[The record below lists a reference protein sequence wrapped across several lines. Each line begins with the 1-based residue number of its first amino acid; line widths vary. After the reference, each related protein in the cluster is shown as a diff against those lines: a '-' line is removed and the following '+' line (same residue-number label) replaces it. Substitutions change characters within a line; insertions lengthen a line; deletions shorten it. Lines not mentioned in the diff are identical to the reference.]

1 MSPSTE
7 SWIKPKTH
15 PIDQPIKT
23 PKKNFQKL
31 MQSVNKSI
39 NKTTSYHI
47 KSVMWIQIHVIYQ
60 IKSNLTTITLIRL
73 TKQNKIASKQTISY
87 IQRKHQPTKPKKNK
101 LQSSKT
107 QHLECKSRFYIY
119 VSQFQSLTK
128 MDHVASAFFLKLR
141 PQTISN
147 NTIVIQ

>member
-1 MSPSTE
+1 M
-7 SWIKPKTH
+7 
-15 PIDQPIKT
+15 
-23 PKKNFQKL
+23 L
-31 MQSVNKSI
+31 
-39 NKTTSYHI
+39 YI
-47 KSVMWIQIHVIYQ
+47 KSSRENTNQQH
-60 IKSNLTTITLIRL
+60 
-73 TKQNKIASKQTISY
+73 
-87 IQRKHQPTKPKKNK
+87 PKKNK